1 MSTMETN
8 LTLNQRALKNP
19 EKYRVHVLIGAFL
32 SWLFDAQDMCILG
45 LAIPLVIKDF
55 HLSMTG
61 AGGLASAGLVGTAI
75 GALFWGS
82 ISDKIGR
89 KKALIW
95 CLLFFGIFTVAG
107 GWATSITQLAVLRF
121 IAGLGLGGETVLG
134 GTLITEFFDP
144 ERRALANGT
153 VQSAF
158 AVGYLLALMVNF
170 YFVATYGWRALF
182 WSAGLVIIAIVYL
195 WVFVPESPA
204 WQQAQENR
212 RLGLESKTQVTVKAA
227 HWTDLFKGA
236 NLSATLLT
244 AVLAVSTLV
253 TYWGIATWLP
263 QYLMQK
269 GINTKTLTGYLLAI
283 NLSAFFGYYF
293 FGWVADKFGR
303 RWSLFGGSVASAIIV
318 FIYMQMATPATMIGL
333 GIFFGF
339 ITYGY
344 WGALATFIGEQF
356 PTVLRGTGS
365 SIAFGAGR
373 IGSALSPILL
383 GGLAA
388 TTGLQFALTLMV
400 GVYLV
405 GALAAWLM
413 RETKGEI
420 IVD

>member
-1 MSTMETN
+1 MATMEAG
-8 LTLNQRALKNP
+8 LTRDQQALQDPGKF
-19 EKYRVHVLIGAFL
+19 RVHVLIGAFL
-32 SWLFDAQDMCILG
+32 SWMFDAQDMCILG

-55 HLSMTG
+55 NLSLTG
-61 AGGLASAGLVGTAI
+61 AGGLASAGLVGTAL

-95 CLLFFGIFTVAG
+95 CLVVFGVFTVLG
-107 GWATSITQLAVLRF
+107 GWANSITHLAILRF

-158 AVGYLLALMVNF
+158 AVGYLLALLVNL

-182 WSAGLVIIAIVYL
+182 WSAGLVIIAILYL
-195 WVFVPESPA
+195 WLLVPESPA
-204 WQQAQENR
+204 WQRAQENR
-212 RLGLESKTQVTVKAA
+212 RLGIESTTHVTVKGVN
-227 HWTDLFKGA
+227 WTDLFKGD
-236 NLSATLLT
+236 NLKATILT
-244 AVLAVSTLV
+244 AILAISTLV
-253 TYWGIATWLP
+253 SYWGIGTWLP
-263 QYLMQK
+263 AYLGQK
-269 GINTKTLTGYLLAI
+269 GINVKTLTGYLLAI
-283 NLSAFFGYYF
+283 NMSAFFGYYF

-318 FIYMQMATPATMIGL
+318 FIYMQLATPGTMILL

-373 IGSALSPILL
+373 IGSAVAPTLL
-383 GGLAA
+383 GSLAA

-400 GVYLV
+400 AVYLM
-405 GALAAWLM
+405 GALASWFM